1 MHLCVRACARV
12 MCVRVC
18 CVSVCLRSRTVCV
31 FACVRACVRVLFVCT
46 LFVFCVVFSN
56 SSHYSCNVLL
66 KILFF
71 VPRQLVIKAASD
83 FSSSIGLK
91 ILISPR
97 CWCWELPFCSATF
110 VDFKIWKFYPS

>member
-1 MHLCVRACARV
+1 
-12 MCVRVC
+12 MCI
-18 CVSVCLRSRTVCV
+18 
-31 FACVRACVRVLFVCT
+31 FACVRACVRARDVCARVLCECVFALAYCVCVCVRAC
-46 LFVFCVVFSN
+46 VFCVVFSN

-91 ILISPR
+91 ILISPG
-97 CWCWELPFCSATF
+97 CWCWELSVLQHLLTLKSGSFILLELKC
-110 VDFKIWKFYPS
+110 

>member
-1 MHLCVRACARV
+1 M
-12 MCVRVC
+12 
-18 CVSVCLRSRTVCV
+18 
-31 FACVRACVRVLFVCT
+31 RVLFVCT